1 MKIDINDIKMSIS
14 DRKDRRSILYKEKTE
29 KIINGNNGEVEVS
42 CIFKVFD
49 DIRQDS
55 LALQIIQL
63 FL

>member
-1 MKIDINDIKMSIS
+1 MGGTSFTPD
-14 DRKDRRSILYKEKTE
+14 
-29 KIINGNNGEVEVS
+29 VEVS

-55 LALQIIQL
+55 LALQVIQL